1 MSYNPA
7 VPLLG
12 ASPDVH
18 QKTCKKIFIVEPAIK
33 ALQWKQPECLITI
46 KLINKMRYSHTMEN
60 NGTMRISD
68 MTTCNNVDES
78 HQYKFE
84 QKEAYTKVS
93 MLSDSIYIK

>member
-1 MSYNPA
+1 
-7 VPLLG
+7 
-12 ASPDVH
+12 
-18 QKTCKKIFIVEPAIK
+18 
-33 ALQWKQPECLITI
+33 
-46 KLINKMRYSHTMEN
+46 MEN